1 MGDIEVVVEEG
12 QGTKGHVELGDDLG
26 DGTDDEGVG
35 KQAGFAAVEIGK
47 EESAGDDIEHER
59 YYVVGSRDNGIGK
72 LRLGQRRS
80 GGAKVNNAVG
90 DGAKDQTEHEHE
102 SNIAA
107 EFGRFIG
114 GALQQEYADAGDD
127 LRLIPQSAENHLLSA
142 TNAQVPLGQWALGT
156 QEVSID
162 LAKPRPAVA
171 LSGHLE
177 TGLAATTFRLNYAF

>member
-114 GALQQEYADAGDD
+114 GALQQEYADAGDENEGVEKAANGPGKRD
-127 LRLIPQSAENHLLSA
+127 EIAVVGHGLNEAVGGQSVEGVHGPGAKQCHADDKGSDIAFDIKIAE
-142 TNAQVPLGQWALGT
+142 GQ
-156 QEVSID
+156 
-162 LAKPRPAVA
+162 
-171 LSGHLE
+171 
-177 TGLAATTFRLNYAF
+177 